1 VDAEPLL
8 CEAKWT
14 SLFGPPPSGVEASKQ
29 SAWDRPGIVADKEA
43 IEASLLAPR
52 EKALYNAACAN
63 HAGDWLTALPIASC
77 GLVMD
82 DEAVRVAVALRLGGD
97 ICVPHPCRCGE
108 DVDAWGT
115 HAFICKRAQGR
126 ITRHQALNDTIARAF
141 VSAGVPVTKE
151 PQGLTRLNGKRPDGL
166 TLIPWSGGK
175 AVAWDVTVA
184 STCAATYIQSSASVA
199 GSAAESAAFRKVAKY
214 SDLPASMRFLPV
226 AFESQGPI
234 NAEASSFLK
243 DLGRR
248 ISIVSGDVR
257 ETTFLFQRLSVAVQ
271 RFNSILVHQSFVL
284 EEAPDI

>member
-1 VDAEPLL
+1 
-8 CEAKWT
+8 
-14 SLFGPPPSGVEASKQ
+14 
-29 SAWDRPGIVADKEA
+29 
-43 IEASLLAPR
+43 
-52 EKALYNAACAN
+52 
-63 HAGDWLTALPIASC
+63 
-77 GLVMD
+77 M
-82 DEAVRVAVALRLGGD
+82 
-97 ICVPHPCRCGE
+97 
-108 DVDAWGT
+108 
-115 HAFICKRAQGR
+115 
-126 ITRHQALNDTIARAF
+126 
-141 VSAGVPVTKE
+141 
-151 PQGLTRLNGKRPDGL
+151 
-166 TLIPWSGGK
+166 
-175 AVAWDVTVA
+175 AWDVTVA

-257 ETTFLFQRLSVAVQ
+257 ETTNAFNVAVQ